1 MLQPESLAQLARNG
15 NSTAVD
21 EEWMLLVE
29 STELS
34 PVQFAGYH
42 SVLSE
47 LSKSGRQPQAESLAG
62 TAIEALVGRTSA
74 SEALAAA
81 APFLQ
86 AVGESKEL
94 RGQVA
99 ELYRKAF
106 ADVPELEALISHAG
120 LMGGRPARRAVR
132 TLDVALSVQDGDYLR
147 ARDEAEVARLVSVD
161 RSGWQFTVETVDGEE
176 TLDALALADR
186 YARTSDKDLLVLR
199 RFAPEEL
206 DRMLQDEVAEL
217 LCGICVQH
225 GNRIDS
231 SQLESML
238 VPSILDEGAWSGW
251 WSRTRTALRKNL
263 KFTLEGRSP
272 VVITYVDRPES
283 SEDRTRRDFDHHRD
297 PLDKIELLERY
308 VRDCKAQKSTPDTE
322 LYKHAFDVFRKRAEH
337 LVADGASGAALWATA
352 ARRVGDWLSTD
363 EAVEL
368 ARRCFAQAT
377 HPERILAE
385 MSNDALLRCALDSW
399 AEAKPGEWKAHL
411 LTMLPTLPT
420 RVCDVAALR
429 LISAGCREADFDP
442 VVQAILAS
450 PVEHFDAL
458 LWLWDGPSKGEI
470 VCRLS
475 PVTVL
480 MRVIRVLEDCRRADH
495 LGKDVVKRVQARAK
509 SVMGA
514 RRCERFAECLEL
526 VDAGMAAALRT
537 HLQRLDSV
545 GRAVRDDL
553 LRLLR
558 AKFPSAGTAPAVPP
572 WVRDDVLYVTAEGLG
587 RKQREIEHH
596 VNVKMRDNAR
606 AIGAAAE
613 LGDLSENSEYKFA
626 LEERDL
632 LQARLAQMNA
642 EVAMARV
649 MSVDDVPV
657 DHVGIGTRVV
667 FVRQSDGMRYEMT
680 FVGPWEAD
688 ATHGWYNYKAP
699 MSQRVLG
706 KRVGDSIDFDL
717 SELSGTFDIAELHN
731 GLRDIAGESHAETE
745 SASAAMN

>member
-1 MLQPESLAQLARNG
+1 MVQPESLAQLARNG

-21 EEWMLLVE
+21 EEWMLVVE
-29 STELS
+29 STGLTPAQLAE
-34 PVQFAGYH
+34 YH
-42 SVLSE
+42 SVLTE
-47 LSKSGRQPQAESLAG
+47 LSKSGRQPQAESLAA
-62 TAIEALVGRTSA
+62 TAIEALAGRVSA
-74 SEALAAA
+74 ADALTVAG
-81 APFLQ
+81 PFLQ
-86 AVGESKEL
+86 AVGESKDL
-94 RGQVA
+94 RQQVA

-106 ADVPELEALISHAG
+106 ADVPELESLITHTG

-147 ARDEAEVARLVSVD
+147 ARDEPEVARLVSVD
-161 RSGWQFTVETVDGEE
+161 RSSWQFTIETLDGEE
-176 TLDALALADR
+176 TLDSLALADR

-206 DRMLQDEVAEL
+206 DRMLQNEAAEL
-217 LCGICVQH
+217 IRGICVQH

-231 SQLESML
+231 QQLESML
-238 VPSILDEGAWSGW
+238 VPSILDEDGWSSW
-251 WSRTRTALRKNL
+251 WTRTRTALRKNV

-283 SEDRTRRDFDHHRD
+283 SEDRVRREFDHHRD
-297 PLDKIELLERY
+297 PLDKMDLLDRY
-308 VRDCKAQKSTPDTE
+308 VRDCKAQKSTPDAE
-322 LYKHAFDVFRKRAEH
+322 LLNHAFEVFRKRADH
-337 LVADGASGAALWATA
+337 LLNDGAGGAALWATA
-352 ARRVGDWLSTD
+352 ARRVGDLLSSTD
-363 EAVEL
+363 AVEL
-368 ARRCFAQAT
+368 ARRCFAQAS

-385 MSNDALLRCALDSW
+385 MSNEPLLRCALDSW
-399 AEAKPGEWKAHL
+399 AEAKPDEWKSHL
-411 LTMLPTLPT
+411 LTVLPTLPT
-420 RVCDVAALR
+420 RVCDVAGLR
-429 LISAGCREADFDP
+429 LISAGCREAEFDP

-475 PVTVL
+475 PVTIL

-509 SVMGA
+509 SVVGA
-514 RRCERFAECLEL
+514 RRCERFAECLETM
-526 VDAGMAAALRT
+526 DAGMAAALRT

-558 AKFPSAGTAPAVPP
+558 SKFPSAGTAPAVPP

-587 RKQREIEHH
+587 RKQREIDHH

-667 FVRQSDGMRYEMT
+667 FVRQTDGMRRDMT

-688 ATHGWYNYKAP
+688 GSRGWYNYKAP

-706 KRVGDSIDFDL
+706 KRIGDTIDFDL
-717 SELSGTFDIAELHN
+717 TELTGTFDIAELHN
-731 GLRDIAGESHAETE
+731 GLREMMNDAQGEPE